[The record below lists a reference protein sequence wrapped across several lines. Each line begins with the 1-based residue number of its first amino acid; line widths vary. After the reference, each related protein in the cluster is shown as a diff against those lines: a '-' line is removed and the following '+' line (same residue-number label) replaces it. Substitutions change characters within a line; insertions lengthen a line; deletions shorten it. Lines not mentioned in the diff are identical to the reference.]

1 MHVFTPMRASMYA
14 VSRPTG
20 PPPHMKTSVCIMSRA
35 IVKTEYV
42 ENQLALVQ
50 VAGIAKC
57 FVLICPV
64 ELP

>member
-1 MHVFTPMRASMYA
+1 MMHVFTPMRASMYA

-42 ENQLALVQ
+42 ENQLALAQ
-50 VAGIAKC
+50 ARLGWNS
-57 FVLICPV
+57 
-64 ELP
+64 

>member
-42 ENQLALVQ
+42 ENQLALAQ
-50 VAGIAKC
+50 ARLGWNS
-57 FVLICPV
+57 
-64 ELP
+64 